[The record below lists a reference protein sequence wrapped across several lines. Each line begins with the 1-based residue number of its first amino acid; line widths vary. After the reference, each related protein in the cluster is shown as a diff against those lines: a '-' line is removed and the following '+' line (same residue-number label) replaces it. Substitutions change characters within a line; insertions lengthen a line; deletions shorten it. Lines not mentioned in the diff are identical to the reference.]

1 MKEVIVK
8 ETQLVEAAG
17 KDFDEFIDVV
27 VKAIY
32 ASIGGELNAETMAE
46 LSADQVTLL
55 AYIILRDEVME
66 GGFIQLIH
74 DGYGAFIFKN
84 PFSRMMRNWGISSLA
99 SLLNKAHKSYT
110 HHHEAIE
117 GDFTDDEFMAL
128 YEQFPEFDDFDD
140 DFVENEEEWTN
151 SVAYYLDEHLD
162 QFVTIMKE

>member
-8 ETQLVEAAG
+8 DKQLAEAAE
-17 KDFDEFIDVV
+17 KDFDAFIDVV

-32 ASIGGELNAETMAE
+32 ASIGDELNADTMAE

-84 PFSRMMRNWGISSLA
+84 PFSRMMRNWGIHSLA
-99 SLLNKAHKSYT
+99 SMLNKAHKSYS

-117 GDFTDDEFMAL
+117 AELTDDEFMAL

-151 SVAYYLDEHLD
+151 AVAYYLDEHLD
-162 QFVTIMKE
+162 QFVTIVKD